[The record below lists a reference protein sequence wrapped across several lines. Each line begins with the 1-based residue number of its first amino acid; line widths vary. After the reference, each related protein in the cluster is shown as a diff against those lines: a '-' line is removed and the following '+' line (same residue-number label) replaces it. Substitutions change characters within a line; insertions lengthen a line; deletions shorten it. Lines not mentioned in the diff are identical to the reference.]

1 VKFRAAVA
9 FAAVVLAIAL
19 LPVSAAVMLASDT
32 AAGNWIDVPYVAQ
45 PKDGCGAA
53 VISMVMQY
61 WAKQPGRQSI
71 QSGTSNASTSSDA
84 RQIQEL
90 LFVPAEKGI
99 PASAMIGYFER
110 YGYRTYAFRG
120 DWSDLQRHISQGR
133 PLIVSLK
140 ASGSRGPLHYAVV
153 AGVDADYVF
162 LNDPARGKM
171 LRISRE
177 GFLGEW
183 NRANNWT
190 LLAVPAAGD

>member
-1 VKFRAAVA
+1 VKSRVA
-9 FAAVVLAIAL
+9 PVLIVIAIAL
-19 LPVSAAVMLASDT
+19 LLVSACLLPAAGT

-61 WAKQPGRQSI
+61 WARQTPEKVAPQPGPP
-71 QSGTSNASTSSDA
+71 APSDP
-84 RQIQEL
+84 RHIQEL

-99 PASAMIGYFER
+99 PASAMLGYFEQS
-110 YGYRTYAFRG
+110 GYRVFAFRG
-120 DWSDLQRHISQGR
+120 DWSDLAHHVGQGR

-140 ASGSRGPLHYAVV
+140 ASGPRGPLHYAVV
-153 AGVDADYVF
+153 AGVDSQRNYVF

-171 LRISRE
+171 LRVSRE

-183 NRANNWT
+183 NPANNWT
-190 LLAVPAAGD
+190 LLAVPAASD